1 MDALQWSQLIVLA
14 IGIAVFVIL
23 IIVLT
28 RNRLQTDQTEGE
40 QITHLDNKV
49 NWLYGLAIA
58 EAGLV
63 VVMGILVFLRFMN
76 LAK

>member
-76 LAK
+76 LTK